1 MKKVTIV
8 FLVRDDKILLAM
20 KKRGFGEGKW
30 NGVGGKQLEGEQ
42 IEETAKREAREE
54 VGVEINN
61 LMLVGNLKFYFPEKE
76 EWNQEAHVYLADQWQ
91 GEPVETEEMRPKW
104 FDKDKLPLDE
114 MWEADKVWLPEVV
127 TGKQVEGEIDFDS
140 QGKMIR
146 QNLKIV

>member
-1 MKKVTIV
+1 
-8 FLVRDDKILLAM
+8 
-20 KKRGFGEGKW
+20 
-30 NGVGGKQLEGEQ
+30 
-42 IEETAKREAREE
+42 
-54 VGVEINN
+54 
-61 LMLVGNLKFYFPEKE
+61 
-76 EWNQEAHVYLADQWQ
+76 
-91 GEPVETEEMRPKW
+91 MRPKW